1 MTMFPD
7 NPFLWA
13 TGQLIDYLLP
23 RTGALRSE
31 LNQSTSGEQTVKII
45 IYPSEPPSPYGYMEL
60 DLSFDSGEWSH
71 LSLARDMGEGEW
83 LPQNGPIMICSRRYV
98 APRND
103 EIPTGLQAER
113 LLEVLEASSNQKGNI
128 FADQWLD
135 HVNRVAWVGH
145 ESVEI
150 EKIEIGFSS
159 HYELIEVHS
168 NNWQKE
174 GKRMLAQLSDLAEAA
189 TGNRPA
195 LAQLL

>member
-1 MTMFPD
+1 
-7 NPFLWA
+7 
-13 TGQLIDYLLP
+13 
-23 RTGALRSE
+23 
-31 LNQSTSGEQTVKII
+31 
-45 IYPSEPPSPYGYMEL
+45 
-60 DLSFDSGEWSH
+60 
-71 LSLARDMGEGEW
+71 
-83 LPQNGPIMICSRRYV
+83 MICSRRYV